1 MHWIPTVAAEL
12 ARMKLENDALLACCS
27 SAEEKEKV
35 VLAEQERMTLPSLA
49 DKEKVNQLQKALHK
63 LGEDLQRTQDIVLH
77 QHELGFNKGLEHVVF
92 FYGIPLTE
100 GKFNV
105 NKDFYKGE
113 LMPVTNI
120 PDRGAGQPA
129 VPVPLMMPARAEPCL
144 IRPRFAHA
152 FFDIANVGDLFFD
165 NWSPFSGF
173 ISFWKFM

>member
-120 PDRGAGQPA
+120 PDRGSWATRCSGPADDAGQG
-129 VPVPLMMPARAEPCL
+129 RAMLDSAEICSCL
-144 IRPRFAHA
+144 F
-152 FFDIANVGDLFFD
+152 
-165 NWSPFSGF
+165 
-173 ISFWKFM
+173 